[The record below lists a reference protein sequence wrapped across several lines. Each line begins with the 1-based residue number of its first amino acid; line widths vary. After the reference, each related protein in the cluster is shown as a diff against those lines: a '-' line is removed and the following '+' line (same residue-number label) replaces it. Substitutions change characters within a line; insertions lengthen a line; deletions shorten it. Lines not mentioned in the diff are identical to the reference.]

1 METLPRQNG
10 QPGEQ
15 SEMDISR
22 GRIERHAKTDRRKIQ
37 RRQKDTSKQGQSWG
51 SLRHS
56 AINLDKQR
64 QIGGYKCIAIDAD
77 RQRFSQKK
85 HVVRRTKR
93 KQLIHHWKRIIHIK
107 FAVAAVTHL

>member
-1 METLPRQNG
+1 MWEDQTVETLPRQNG
-10 QPGEQ
+10 HPGEQ

-22 GRIERHAKTDRRKIQ
+22 GRIERRAKTDRRKIHQ
-37 RRQKDTSKQGQSWG
+37 RQKDTSKQGQSWG

-77 RQRFSQKK
+77 RQRFSQ
-85 HVVRRTKR
+85 TKQPSEED
-93 KQLIHHWKRIIHIK
+93 KAKTVDPSLE
-107 FAVAAVTHL
+107 